1 MRRAAA
7 YLNQEAAGEL
17 TELPDGF
24 IFRYNDTYAA
34 RPKARPLSLTLP
46 ISHKEYKS
54 RYLFPFFYG
63 LLSEGYNR
71 AVQCRLLKIDEND
84 DFGLLL
90 AIAHTDTIGAVR
102 VVEQTENL
110 TFEA

>member
-1 MRRAAA
+1 MRKATV
-7 YLNQEAAGEL
+7 YLNQEVVGEL
-17 TELPDGF
+17 TESSDGF
-24 IFRYNDTYAA
+24 IFQYDDNYIAGPNA
-34 RPKARPLSLTLP
+34 RALSLTMP
-46 ISHKEYKS
+46 ISQHEFRS
-54 RYLFPFFYG
+54 SYLFPFFYG

-90 AIAHTDTIGAVR
+90 AIAHTDTVGAVR
-102 VVEQTENL
+102 VIEQVKNL